1 MRAALRSF
9 ALTLAISAMA
19 LRALLP
25 AGWMPA
31 GDLHA
36 PVMICPGM
44 SGTHGPLPHHGVPQH
59 AQACPFA
66 ALAHLAAPAV
76 TVPIP
81 LPREQSVPRNV
92 SFVAFVISVRTYRP
106 QSPRAP
112 PVSA

>member
-1 MRAALRSF
+1 MHAALRSL
-9 ALTLAISAMA
+9 ALTLAVSAMV

-44 SGTHGPLPHHGVPQH
+44 SGTHGPLPRHGAPQH
-59 AQACPFA
+59 ARACLFA
-66 ALAHLAAPAV
+66 ALAHLAVPTVAV
-76 TVPIP
+76 PLP
-81 LPREQSVPRNV
+81 LPREQSAARDV
-92 SFVAFVISVRTYRP
+92 SSVAFVIYARKYRP

-112 PVSA
+112 PTSA